1 MTVRHFLRDDDL
13 SPAEQKQV
21 LELAMAF
28 RDDRH
33 VRQPLSGPRAV
44 AFITDKPTLRTQVS
58 FATGIAELGGFPMIV
73 DGNLAQI
80 GKRESIAD
88 TTHVLERMVSAIV
101 WRTFGD
107 DSLAEMAAASSVP
120 VVNALTDGYH
130 PCQILADLLT
140 VAQHRGGVS
149 GLPGQAFA
157 YVGDAANNMANS
169 YLVGG
174 VTAGLHVRVGGPEGY
189 LPDAAVVAR
198 AQEIASRTGGSVTVT
213 TDPVEAV
220 AGADAVAT
228 DTWVSMGAEAQAE
241 ERAQAFLPF
250 QLDADL
256 LAHAKPDAI
265 VLHCL
270 PAYRGKEIT
279 ADVIDGPQSVV
290 FDEAENRLHVQKA
303 LLTWLLEQR

>member
-1 MTVRHFLRDDDL
+1 MTLRHFLRDDDL
-13 SPAEQKQV
+13 TPAEQREV
-21 LELAMAF
+21 LGLAMAF
-28 RDDRH
+28 REDRH
-33 VRQPLSGPRAV
+33 LRQPLSGPRAA

-88 TTHVLERMVSAIV
+88 TTRVLTSMVSAII

-107 DSLAEMAAASSVP
+107 DRIEEMARVSTVP
-120 VVNALTDGYH
+120 VVNALTDGFH

-140 VAQHRGGVS
+140 IAQHRGGVNA
-149 GLPGQAFA
+149 LPGQVLT
-157 YVGDAANNMANS
+157 YVGDGANNMAAS
-169 YLVGG
+169 YLLGG
-174 VTAGLHVRVGGPEGY
+174 ATAGLHVRIAAPSTY
-189 LPDAAVVAR
+189 QPDLVIVEKAAA
-198 AQEIASRTGGSVTVT
+198 IAATTGGSVLVS
-213 TDPVEAV
+213 DNPAVAV
-220 AGADAVAT
+220 AGADVVAT
-228 DTWVSMGAEAQAE
+228 DTWVSMGDEAQAA
-241 ERAQAFLPF
+241 EREKPF
-250 QLDADL
+250 IPFRLDADL

-290 FDEAENRLHVQKA
+290 FDEAENRLHAQKA
-303 LLTWLLEQR
+303 LLTWVLEQR